1 MLYNPKLVF
10 SSILLVWH
18 FLAII
23 GVVVVVV
30 VAASSSPNLIWHAK
44 G

>member
-23 GVVVVVV
+23 VVVVV